1 MPLPRK
7 GRIMPLIDFWHWWI
21 LAVALIIVEILL
33 PSFFALWLAIA
44 AALTGLLLL
53 IFPTLGWEWQLLLFA
68 LFSVVS
74 MVAWRRYYQKHPIK
88 TDEPMLNR
96 RGEGYLGRELTLSQ
110 PIIDGIGKIRL
121 DDSTW
126 KVQGPDCPA
135 GTRIRI
141 TALNNVVFTVERL
154 D

>member
-1 MPLPRK
+1 
-7 GRIMPLIDFWHWWI
+7 MPLIDFWHWWI
-21 LAVALIIVEILL
+21 LAAALIIVEILL

-44 AALTGLLLL
+44 AALTGFLLL
-53 IFPTLGWEWQLLLFA
+53 IFPALGWEWQLLLFA

-74 MVAWRRYYQKHPIK
+74 IVAWRRYYQKHPIK
-88 TDEPMLNR
+88 TDEPLLNR
-96 RGEGYLGRELTLSQ
+96 RGEGYVGRELTLSQ

-126 KVQGPDCPA
+126 KVQGADCPA
-135 GTRIRI
+135 GTRVRI

>member
-1 MPLPRK
+1 
-7 GRIMPLIDFWHWWI
+7 MPLIDFWHWWI
-21 LAVALIIVEILL
+21 LSVALIIVEILL

-53 IFPTLGWEWQLLLFA
+53 IFPALGWEWQLLLFA

-74 MVAWRRYYQKHPIK
+74 IVAWRRYYQKHPIK

-96 RGEGYLGRELTLSQ
+96 RGEGYVGRELTLSQ
-110 PIIDGIGKIRL
+110 PIIDGIGKVRL

-126 KVQGPDCPA
+126 KVQGQDCPA
-135 GTRIRI
+135 GTRVRI

>member
-1 MPLPRK
+1 
-7 GRIMPLIDFWHWWI
+7 MPLIDFWHWWI
-21 LAVALIIVEILL
+21 LAVALVIVEILL

-44 AALTGLLLL
+44 ASLTGLLLL
-53 IFPTLGWEWQLLLFA
+53 IFPGLGWEWQLLLFA

-74 MVAWRRYYQKHPIK
+74 IIAWRRYYQKHPIM
-88 TDEPMLNR
+88 TDEPLLNR

-110 PIIDGIGKIRL
+110 PIVDGIGKIRL

-135 GTRIRI
+135 GSKIRI
-141 TALNNVVFTVERL
+141 IALNNVVFTVEL
-154 D
+154 VD

>member
-1 MPLPRK
+1 MV
-7 GRIMPLIDFWHWWI
+7 LIDFWHWWI

-53 IFPTLGWEWQLLLFA
+53 MLPGLGWEWQLLVFA
-68 LFSVVS
+68 MLSIVS
-74 MVAWRRYYQKHPIK
+74 IVAWRRYYQKHPIK
-88 TDEPMLNR
+88 TDEPLLNR
-96 RGEGYLGRELTLSQ
+96 RGEGYVGRVLTLSQ
-110 PIIDGIGKIRL
+110 PIVDGIGKIRL

-135 GTRIRI
+135 GSKIRI
-141 TALNNVVFTVERL
+141 TALDNVVFTVEL
-154 D
+154 VD